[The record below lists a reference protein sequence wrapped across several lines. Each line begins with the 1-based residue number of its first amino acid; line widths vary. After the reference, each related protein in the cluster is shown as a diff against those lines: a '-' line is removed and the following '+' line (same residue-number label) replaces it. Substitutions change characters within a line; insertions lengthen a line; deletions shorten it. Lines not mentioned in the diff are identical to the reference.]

1 MSLRLSAGT
10 PAAALALCI
19 VTLAA
24 TAHTVTRANAQSMAG
39 MHAPS
44 ASNVVVMKSFDF
56 SPMTMTVP
64 AGTTVT
70 WKNLDGE
77 PHTVTSL
84 DGRFR
89 SGALDTND
97 TFKFKFD
104 KAGTYKY
111 VCSIHPKMLAAII
124 VK

>member
-1 MSLRLSAGT
+1 MLFRTLVRT
-10 PAAALALCI
+10 PALMFALGIL
-19 VTLAA
+19 TLAGA
-24 TAHTVTRANAQSMAG
+24 AHTAKRAHAQS
-39 MHAPS
+39 APS
-44 ASNVVVMKSFDF
+44 VVVMKNFDF
-56 SPMTMTVP
+56 SPMTLTVP

-70 WKNLDGE
+70 WKNTDGE

-84 DGRFR
+84 DGKFR
-89 SGALDTND
+89 SGALDEDD

-104 KAGTYKY
+104 KPGTYKY

>member
-1 MSLRLSAGT
+1 MISHTLVRT
-10 PAAALALCI
+10 AAVALAFGL
-19 VTLAA
+19 LACGPQA
-24 TAHTVTRANAQSMAG
+24 AQPAQAQSTSSM
-39 MHAPS
+39 
-44 ASNVVVMKSFDF
+44 VVMKNFDF
-56 SPMTMTVP
+56 SPMTLTVP

-111 VCSIHPKMLAAII
+111 VCSIHPKMMAAII

>member
-1 MSLRLSAGT
+1 MFLRT
-10 PAAALALCI
+10 FVRPPALILALGI
-19 VTLAA
+19 LTLVGA
-24 TAHTVTRANAQSMAG
+24 AHTATRAHAQS
-39 MHAPS
+39 APS
-44 ASNVVVMKSFDF
+44 LVVMKNFDF
-56 SPMTMTVP
+56 SPMTLTVP

-89 SGALDTND
+89 SGGLDQND

-104 KAGTYKY
+104 KPGTYKY